1 LIPFF
6 PGRPLHPLRLLRTFL
21 LAAALCA
28 VCLECWTACNQG
40 SGSSGNP
47 KAQAGRGLYLAN
59 CIACHN
65 MNPALDGTL
74 GPALKGSS
82 LELVQARVLR
92 GEYPIGYT
100 PKRKTGIMIKLPLT
114 EENVEAIQAFL
125 SLP

>member
-1 LIPFF
+1 M
-6 PGRPLHPLRLLRTFL
+6 RLLRASL

-28 VCLECWTACNQG
+28 ACLEFWTACNQG
-40 SGSSGNP
+40 SGASANP

-74 GPALKGSS
+74 GPAIKGSS

-100 PKRKTGIMIKLPLT
+100 PKRKTAVMVKLPLS
-114 EENVEAIQAFL
+114 EENVEAIQAYL